1 MPKIKNYVRE
11 ITLTLLTFMWLLF
24 VATNVN
30 ITLGQTYLQFAV
42 GCLVLLIIGITIF
55 DKKLHITFQKEPGG
69 TFKAILWGVGG
80 WIVLLISSVIV
91 LRFID
96 PQNASVAAI
105 MGLLGASTPA
115 LATSKIANLITFGFA
130 IAFIE
135 TQLWARLLEF
145 FGDLFHITIN
155 KQSLRKIGLLFLM
168 GILALAFAFFHLTA
182 KGITNISAL
191 VVVLIMMV
199 ISLIMIVIFGETRQA
214 VFMHIVANT
223 VASWLM
229 LFASILIKI

>member
-1 MPKIKNYVRE
+1 MPNIKSYVRE
-11 ITLTLLTFMWLLF
+11 ITITVLTFMWLLF

-30 ITLGQTYLQFAV
+30 VTLGQTYLQFAV
-42 GCLVLLIIGITIF
+42 GSLVLLIIGITIF

-69 TFKAILWGVGG
+69 TFKAILWGIGG
-80 WIVLLISSVIV
+80 WIALLITSVLV

-96 PQNASVAAI
+96 PANANIAAI

-135 TQLWARLLEF
+135 TQLWGRLMEF
-145 FGDLFHITIN
+145 FGDLFHININ
-155 KQSLRKIGLLFLM
+155 KQSLKKIGLLFLI
-168 GILALAFAFFHLTA
+168 GILSLAFLFFHLTA
-182 KGITNISAL
+182 KGITNTSAL
-191 VVVLIMMV
+191 IVVFIMMF
-199 ISLIMIVIFGETRQA
+199 ISLIMIAVFGETRQA
-214 VFMHIVANT
+214 VFMHISANT

-229 LFASILIKI
+229 LFASISI